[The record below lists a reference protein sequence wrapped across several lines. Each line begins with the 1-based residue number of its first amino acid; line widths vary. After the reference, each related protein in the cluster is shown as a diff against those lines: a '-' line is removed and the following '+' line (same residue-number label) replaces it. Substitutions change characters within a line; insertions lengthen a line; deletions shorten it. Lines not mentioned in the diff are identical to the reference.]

1 VCIAGLVLT
10 AFSANASSIEIT
22 TYNAGWTDNF
32 DGPTLENRWTWVRED
47 NSHWSL
53 TDNPGFLR
61 IIAQPGSLYGAIG
74 NNNILLTGAPSGN
87 YQITTRVTISPI
99 ENFQGAG
106 IIVYQDD
113 DNYIRLSRRF
123 ANTGTEIN
131 FRRESSGVLEANIG
145 VSETS
150 TTIYLRIS
158 KVGESFSGYYSTNG
172 SDYTLV
178 GQIGGTITSAQIGI
192 TSECGPSVLEMPSD
206 YDFFQLEQNDYQVFL
221 PLIMRY

>member
-123 ANTGTEIN
+123 AN
-131 FRRESSGVLEANIG
+131 IG